1 MEISVNTVVGV
12 AEAKVAYW
20 QGEVDQAASVL
31 RTQAQKFNRQHSSS
45 AFEQALLLY
54 NRCYRN
60 LLAAQAT
67 LENLPKKGGAK

>member
-31 RTQAQKFNRQHSSS
+31 RTQAQQHSSS

-67 LENLPKKGGAK
+67 LDNLPRKGGAK

>member
-12 AEAKVAYW
+12 AEAKVEYW
-20 QGEVDQAASVL
+20 LDRVDTAASMLRIEARKIDVTGFDQVL
-31 RTQAQKFNRQHSSS
+31 
-45 AFEQALLLY
+45 LIY

-67 LENLPKKGGAK
+67 LDNLPRKGGAK

>member
-31 RTQAQKFNRQHSSS
+31 RTQAQQNSSS

-67 LENLPKKGGAK
+67 LDNLPRKGGAK